1 MDSKKYSTL
10 KERFLRYVK
19 FNTRSDDA
27 SETIPSTPSQM
38 EFAKML
44 KKELE
49 ELGLSN
55 VFINKAC
62 FVNATLPS
70 NIDKKVPTVGFIA
83 HMDTADFN
91 AEGINPQIV
100 ENYDGKDIVLNKE
113 QNIILKVDE
122 FPNLKNYISKT
133 LITTD
138 GTTLLGADDKSGIVE
153 IIEAV
158 KYLKEHPEIKH
169 GDIKMAFGPDEEIG
183 RGADYFDVKEF
194 AADYAY
200 TMDGGPIGEL
210 EYESFNAAQAT
221 FKIKGVS
228 VHPGT
233 AKGKMINA
241 GLIASEIIEMFPKDE
256 VPEKTE
262 GYEGFYYL
270 VETHTSCED
279 GEVVY
284 ILRDHDK
291 AKFLAKKEF
300 VKELVEKVNKKYGRE
315 VVKLE
320 LKDEY
325 YNMGEIIKDHIS
337 GQMKI
342 APEHTED
349 KILGLMG
356 KDGKSCLN
364 EFKNQFYKINN
375 ELGKKQFLTY
385 YLIAAHPGCKDKDMM
400 DLKKY
405 ASQELRVNP
414 EQVQIFTPTPS
425 TYSTLMYYTE
435 KDPFTNQKLF
445 VEKDNGKK
453 QKQKD
458 IVTEKR
464 RK

>member
-1 MDSKKYSTL
+1 MDTTKYATL

-19 FNTRSDDA
+19 FNTRSDEA

-70 NIDKKVPTVGFIA
+70 NIDKKVDTVGFIA

-91 AEGINPQIV
+91 AEGISPQII
-100 ENYDGKDIVLNKE
+100 ENYNGKDIVLNKE
-113 QNIILKVDE
+113 KNIVMEVNE

-138 GTTLLGADDKSGIVE
+138 GTTLLGSDDKSGIVE

-169 GDIKMAFGPDEEIG
+169 GDIKIAFGPDEEIG

-200 TMDGGPIGEL
+200 TLDGGPVGEL

-291 AKFLAKKEF
+291 TKFLAKKEF
-300 VKELVEKVNKKYGRE
+300 VKELVEKVNKKYGKE

-325 YNMGEIIKDHIS
+325 YNMGEIIKDHMYVVDIAKQAMENLGIKPLIKAIRGGTDGSKIS
-337 GQMKI
+337 FM
-342 APEHTED
+342 
-349 KILGLMG
+349 GL
-356 KDGKSCLN
+356 
-364 EFKNQFYKINN
+364 
-375 ELGKKQFLTY
+375 
-385 YLIAAHPGCKDKDMM
+385 
-400 DLKKY
+400 
-405 ASQELRVNP
+405 
-414 EQVQIFTPTPS
+414 PTPNIFAGGENFHGKYEFVALES
-425 TYSTLMYYTE
+425 ME
-435 KDPFTNQKLF
+435 KATDVIIEIVKLNA
-445 VEKDNGKK
+445 E
-453 QKQKD
+453 
-458 IVTEKR
+458 R
-464 RK
+464 

>member
-19 FNTRSDDA
+19 FNTRSDEA

-91 AEGINPQIV
+91 AEGINPQIID
-100 ENYDGKDIVLNKE
+100 NYDGKDIILNKE
-113 QNIILKVDE
+113 QNIVLKVEE

-291 AKFLAKKEF
+291 SKFLAKKEF

-325 YNMGEIIKDHIS
+325 YNMGEIIKDHMYVVDIAKQAMENLGIKPLIKAIRGGTDGSKIS
-337 GQMKI
+337 FM
-342 APEHTED
+342 
-349 KILGLMG
+349 GL
-356 KDGKSCLN
+356 
-364 EFKNQFYKINN
+364 
-375 ELGKKQFLTY
+375 
-385 YLIAAHPGCKDKDMM
+385 
-400 DLKKY
+400 
-405 ASQELRVNP
+405 
-414 EQVQIFTPTPS
+414 PTPNIFAGGENFHGKYEFVALES
-425 TYSTLMYYTE
+425 ME
-435 KDPFTNQKLF
+435 KATDVIVEIVKLNA
-445 VEKDNGKK
+445 E
-453 QKQKD
+453 
-458 IVTEKR
+458 R
-464 RK
+464 